1 MTARYILVITR
12 NDGASTSPESNVVY
26 DWHVPPEPA
35 PAAGGV
41 AAALARQLVLAA
53 SPNPSASIDRN
64 SELGHG

>member
-1 MTARYILVITR
+1 MMARHIRLITR
-12 NDGASTSPESNVVY
+12 NDGASTSPESNVVC